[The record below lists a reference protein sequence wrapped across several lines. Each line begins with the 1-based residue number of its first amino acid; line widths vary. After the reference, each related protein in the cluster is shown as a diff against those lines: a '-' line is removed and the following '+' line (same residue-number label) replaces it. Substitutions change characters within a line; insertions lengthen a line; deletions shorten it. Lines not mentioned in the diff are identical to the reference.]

1 MEKEIVK
8 AAHFP
13 FTQSNLIVKL
23 RPIKDIRDMSI
34 LWTVDPTRNLY
45 RSNPCRLIGFLLGTY
60 TQFVTICLNLLLNT
74 TQPRTPKPVKA
85 LWESGVNQIS
95 LWSDL
100 LMAILMLPAPV
111 TIILFLIFYLICL
124 IYYSIYC
131 RPQRSGV
138 SIRNITG

>member
-1 MEKEIVK
+1 MEKEVVK

-60 TQFVTICLNLLLNT
+60 TQFVTICSNLLLNT
-74 TQPRTPKPVKA
+74 TQPRTLKA
-85 LWESGVNQIS
+85 VN
-95 LWSDL
+95 
-100 LMAILMLPAPV
+100 MKV
-111 TIILFLIFYLICL
+111 
-124 IYYSIYC
+124 
-131 RPQRSGV
+131 
-138 SIRNITG
+138 